1 MNWSWLKKMFGHEE
15 QVVLAL
21 SGGGARGLA
30 HIGVLKELDHAG
42 LKPALV
48 TGTSIGAVV
57 GALYCLH
64 GNAEQLEKIAHDLIH
79 SELFTKFDLDEML
92 DEEDEKHDS
101 FEEFGARIRRIFTL
115 SKMIRRESVVEPG
128 LMEDVMKELFGEAT
142 FDDLRIP
149 FAAVATDL
157 ITGEDIT
164 LRSGSLAVAVHASA
178 SIPGVFAPVH
188 SNGYILVDGGV
199 TRNVPVPEPG
209 ETLNAKVIAVDVMRG
224 LYDEG
229 PFKYGLDIIA
239 RTDWI
244 AQIHLNRFFLNQAD
258 LVIVPNVRH
267 VHWANFKHLDALI
280 LEGREALLDNLDEVK
295 EMFA

>member
-1 MNWSWLKKMFGHEE
+1 MNWSWLMKMFGHEE
-15 QVVLAL
+15 KVVLAL

-30 HIGVLKELDHAG
+30 HIGVLKEMERAG

-64 GNAEQLEKIAHDLIH
+64 GNAEELDKTAHKLIH
-79 SELFTKFDLDEML
+79 SELFEKFSLDEML
-92 DEEDEKHDS
+92 DEENEQHDS
-101 FEEFGARIRRIFTL
+101 FEEFGARIRKVYTL
-115 SKMIRRESVVEPG
+115 SKMFRRESVVDPG
-128 LMEDVMKELFGEAT
+128 LMEDVMKQLFGDAT
-142 FDDLRIP
+142 FDDLQIP

-164 LRSGSLAVAVHASA
+164 MRSGSLAVAVQASA
-178 SIPGVFAPVH
+178 SIPGVFPPVYTD
-188 SNGYILVDGGV
+188 GYVLVDGGV

-209 ETLNAKVIAVDVMRG
+209 ESLNAKVIAVDVMRG

-229 PFKYGLDIIA
+229 PFKHGLDILA

-258 LVIVPNVRH
+258 LVIVPNVRQ
-267 VHWANFKHLDALI
+267 VHWANFKQLDALI
-280 LEGREALLDNLDEVK
+280 VEGREALLDKLDEVR
-295 EMFA
+295 EIFD